1 MLKQA
6 HPDWSPA
13 AIKSSLMTTARQD
26 VAMHDESDILPFD
39 YGSGHIVPN
48 GANDPGLVYEITDDE
63 YDAFSCAIGSPDVTQ
78 QRCDDLVAIGVSL
91 EPSDMNQPNISVAD
105 LTGTRTV
112 TRRVTNVTDT
122 TQTYNVEIE
131 SPPGITVQVVPP
143 ALTVAAGQ
151 TAEYDV
157 TLSFSGGQ
165 QDAYR
170 FGALNWVSGDHSVR
184 SVLNVQPLSVDAPGE
199 IFSFGGSGTET
210 FSVSFGYSGPYT
222 PGVHGLRA
230 PLIVDDE
237 DNPGNPNFIAEDPDQ
252 TFEPIEGTGIDGHII
267 IVPEG
272 EAFLRFALF
281 DELTDGNDD
290 LDMYIYYCPVD
301 LTNCFDVGV
310 SGGETSREQV
320 DILLPGGG
328 IYVMFVHAF
337 DTDDDIGGP
346 GAQYTGLAWSFG
358 LNEDLGN
365 MTATGPAFVSAGST
379 EDVIVNW
386 NGLGPDNIYLG
397 GISHNTP
404 EGLVSLTLINIT
416 N

>member
-1 MLKQA
+1 M
-6 HPDWSPA
+6 
-13 AIKSSLMTTARQD
+13 
-26 VAMHDESDILPFD
+26 
-39 YGSGHIVPN
+39 
-48 GANDPGLVYEITDDE
+48 
-63 YDAFSCAIGSPDVTQ
+63 
-78 QRCDDLVAIGVSL
+78 
-91 EPSDMNQPNISVAD
+91 
-105 LTGTRTV
+105 
-112 TRRVTNVTDT
+112 
-122 TQTYNVEIE
+122 
-131 SPPGITVQVVPP
+131 
-143 ALTVAAGQ
+143 
-151 TAEYDV
+151 
-157 TLSFSGGQ
+157 
-165 QDAYR
+165 
-170 FGALNWVSGDHSVR
+170 
-184 SVLNVQPLSVDAPGE
+184 
-199 IFSFGGSGTET
+199 
-210 FSVSFGYSGPYT
+210 
-222 PGVHGLRA
+222 
-230 PLIVDDE
+230 
-237 DNPGNPNFIAEDPDQ
+237 
-252 TFEPIEGTGIDGHII
+252 DGHII

-328 IYVMFVHAF
+328 MYVMFVHAF

-379 EDVIVNW
+379 EDVVVNW